1 MAVPVQRITGVRLP
15 GSENVRYYDAGDLS
29 LSTNERVVVDTEDGA
44 VVGLVVIRPGL
55 VFHADLPGDL
65 RPVLRSAPPD
75 DADGGANGAAG
86 R

>member
-29 LSTNERVVVDTEDGA
+29 LSTNERVVVDTEDGP
-44 VVGLVVIRPGL
+44 VVGQVVIRPGL

-65 RPVLRSAPPD
+65 RPVLRSAAPD

-86 R
+86 P